1 MNFEYMPELSYQYGY
16 FFVWGAML
24 GIGGVLIWLFKRKR
38 WF

>member
-1 MNFEYMPELSYQYGY
+1 MNFENMPELRYQYGY

-24 GIGGVLIWLFKRKR
+24 GIAGVMIWLFKRKH